1 MVQGIK
7 LGDFQATVSAFI
19 SAGLFFVVSQ
29 AKPRDKLSPER
40 PHPGIFCTYVFAS
53 MLGQFAL
60 HTAFLIFVYNGALV
74 VMPEVSLVFRFGT
87 QQPHPGIFCTY
98 LFASMLGQSALHT
111 ALLIFVYNGALVVM
125 LEVSHPSAHKQPAA

>member
-1 MVQGIK
+1 MQGIK

-29 AKPRDKLSPER
+29 AQPAERLSPER

-60 HTAFLIFVYNGALV
+60 HTGFLIFVYNGALA
-74 VMPEVSLVFRFGT
+74 VMPQVRT
-87 QQPHPGIFCTY
+87 WC
-98 LFASMLGQSALHT
+98 
-111 ALLIFVYNGALVVM
+111 
-125 LEVSHPSAHKQPAA
+125 